1 MFKDFKFRSQISIR
15 FRIFIAMTSLVIIAF
30 GGIAILTIPQ
40 YKEQSSKYHEQRLER
55 KKFQLQRSISYV
67 FQEIPF
73 GLNKTEIDS
82 IFKEKVFQIADVQK
96 VNFSI
101 YNLEGNLLNS
111 TIIDS
116 VKNKIND
123 TILRKLNQSKELS
136 IIQKTTIG
144 KIQYRS
150 SYSLVLDTFSKP
162 IWILNLPYYDDD
174 TLNTYELDS
183 FIIIFGE
190 VYFLILIIAIIFS
203 YLISVYIT
211 KSLSEIGKKI
221 KLTRL
226 DKTNT
231 KIQVKARSKEV
242 NILVESYN
250 KMVGMLN
257 ESVEKLSKS
266 NKEQAWR
273 EMAKQV
279 AHEIKNPLTPMRLSV
294 QSFQRNFDIHDSEI
308 EGKLDEF
315 SKTLIQQIDT
325 MSTIASAFSNF
336 AEMPAQQGEKINII
350 ETTRLA
356 LKIFKEKNI
365 TITSELSDLEVSIDR
380 TQMVRIITNLI
391 KNSVQACDSLE
402 HPQIKVNIIKRN
414 RNVLIDISDNGSGI
428 HKDIRS
434 KIFEPNFTTKT
445 SGMGL
450 GLGMV
455 KNLVSSYGG
464 TISFESKINIGTSFL
479 ISFPISSENF
489 SKQN

>member
-1 MFKDFKFRSQISIR
+1 MIKNFKFKGQISIR
-15 FRIFIAMTSLVIIAF
+15 FRIFIAMTSLVVIAF
-30 GGIAILTIPQ
+30 GGIAVLTIPQ
-40 YKEQSSKYHEQRLER
+40 YKEQSNKYHEQRLER
-55 KKFQLQRSISYV
+55 KKSQLQRSISYV
-67 FQEIPF
+67 FQETPF
-73 GLNKTEIDS
+73 GLNKAEIDS
-82 IFKEKVFQIADVQK
+82 IFKEKIFQIADVQN

-101 YNLEGNLLNS
+101 YSLDGNLLNS

-116 VKNKIND
+116 VKNKISD
-123 TILRKLNQSKELS
+123 SILKKLNQSKKLS

-150 SYSLVLDTFSKP
+150 SYSLVLDTFSNP

-174 TLNTYELDS
+174 TLNTYELES

-231 KIQVKARSKEV
+231 KIQIKARSREV

-294 QSFQRNFDIHDSEI
+294 QSFQRNFDINDSEI
-308 EGKLDEF
+308 DTKLDEF

-356 LKIFKEKNI
+356 LKIFKEKHITFNSEHSNI
-365 TITSELSDLEVSIDR
+365 QVSIDR
-380 TQMVRIITNLI
+380 TQMVRIVTNLI
-391 KNSVQACDSLE
+391 KNAVEACDSTEDPLI
-402 HPQIKVNIIKRN
+402 QVNIKKKNKKVVIE
-414 RNVLIDISDNGSGI
+414 ISDNGIGI
-428 HKDIRS
+428 SKEIKS
-434 KIFEPNFTTKT
+434 KIFEPKFTTKT

-464 TISFESKINIGTSFL
+464 SISFKSKINSGTSFL
-479 ISFPISSENF
+479 IFFPVSS
-489 SKQN
+489 K

>member
-1 MFKDFKFRSQISIR
+1 
-15 FRIFIAMTSLVIIAF
+15 MTSLVVIAF
-30 GGIAILTIPQ
+30 GGIAFLTIPQ
-40 YKEQSSKYHEQRLER
+40 YKEQSNKYHEQRLER
-55 KKFQLQRSISYV
+55 KKTQLQRSISYV
-67 FQEIPF
+67 FQETPF
-73 GLNKTEIDS
+73 GLNKKEIDS
-82 IFKEKVFQIADVQK
+82 VFKEKIFQIADVQN

-101 YNLEGNLLNS
+101 YSLEGTLLNS

-116 VKNKIND
+116 VNNKISNSVL
-123 TILRKLNQSKELS
+123 IKLNQSKELS
-136 IIQKTTIG
+136 IIEKTNIG
-144 KIQYRS
+144 GIQYRS
-150 SYSLVLDTFSKP
+150 SYSLVLDTFSNP

-221 KLTRL
+221 KLTRI
-226 DKTNT
+226 DKKNS
-231 KIQVKARSKEV
+231 KIQIKARSKEV

-294 QSFQRNFDIHDSEI
+294 QSFQRNFDINDIEI
-308 EGKLDEF
+308 DKKLDEF

-336 AEMPAQQGEKINII
+336 AEMPAQEGGKINII

-356 LKIFKEKNI
+356 LKIFKEKHINFKFEDKI
-365 TITSELSDLEVSIDR
+365 IEVNIDR

-391 KNSVQACDSLE
+391 KNALEACDLLE
-402 HPQIKVNIIKRN
+402 NPIIQVNIKKKN
-414 RNVLIDISDNGSGI
+414 KNVLIDVIDNGVGI
-428 HKDIRS
+428 PEEIRT
-434 KIFEPNFTTKT
+434 KIFEPKFTTKS

-464 TISFESKINIGTSFL
+464 NISFKSTINSGTSFL
-479 ISFPISSENF
+479 ISFPIS
-489 SKQN
+489 KR

>member
-1 MFKDFKFRSQISIR
+1 MTKKFKIRRHFSIR
-15 FRIFIAMTSLVIIAF
+15 FRIFVAMTSLVIIAF
-30 GGIAILTIPQ
+30 GGIALLTIPQ
-40 YKEQSSKYHEQRLER
+40 YKEQSNKYHEQRLER
-55 KKFQLQRSISYV
+55 KKSQLQRSISYV
-67 FQEIPF
+67 FQETSF
-73 GLNKTEIDS
+73 ELNQKEIDS
-82 IFKEKVFQIADVQK
+82 VFKEKIFQIADVQN

-101 YNLEGNLLNS
+101 YSLDGELLNS
-111 TIIDS
+111 TIRQS
-116 VKNKIND
+116 VNNKIND
-123 TILRKLNQSKELS
+123 SVLIKLNESKEQS

-144 KIQYRS
+144 EVQYRS
-150 SYSLVLDTFSKP
+150 SYSLVLDNFSNP

-183 FIIIFGE
+183 FIIIFAE

-231 KIQVKARSKEV
+231 KIQIKARSKEV

-294 QSFQRNFDIHDSEI
+294 QSFQKNFDIEDSKIDE
-308 EGKLDEF
+308 KLDEF

-336 AEMPAQQGEKINII
+336 ADMPAQQGEKINII
-350 ETTRLA
+350 EITRLA
-356 LKIFKEKNI
+356 LKIFKEKHIVFN
-365 TITSELSDLEVSIDR
+365 SEHRDIQVSIDR
-380 TQMVRIITNLI
+380 TQLIRIITNLI
-391 KNSVQACDSLE
+391 KNAVEACDSLE
-402 HPQIKVNIIKRN
+402 KPLIQVNIKMKN
-414 RNVLIDISDNGSGI
+414 KNVIIDINDNGVGI
-428 HKDIRS
+428 PKEIKS

-455 KNLVSSYGG
+455 KNLVNSYGG
-464 TISFESKINIGTSFL
+464 KISFKSKINLGTSFL
-479 ISFPISSENF
+479 ITFPISQ
-489 SKQN
+489 K

>member
-1 MFKDFKFRSQISIR
+1 MIKNLKFRRHLSIR
-15 FRIFIAMTSLVIIAF
+15 FRIFIAMTSLVVIAF
-30 GGIAILTIPQ
+30 GGIAFLTIPQ
-40 YKEQSSKYHEQRLER
+40 YKEQSNKYHEQRLER
-55 KKFQLQRSISYV
+55 KKTQLQRSISYV
-67 FQEIPF
+67 FQETPF
-73 GLNKTEIDS
+73 GLNKKEIDS
-82 IFKEKVFQIADVQK
+82 VFKEKIFQIADVQN

-101 YNLEGNLLNS
+101 YSLEGTLLNS

-116 VKNKIND
+116 VNNKISD
-123 TILRKLNQSKELS
+123 SVLIKLNKSKELS
-136 IIQKTTIG
+136 IIEKTNIG
-144 KIQYRS
+144 GIQYRS
-150 SYSLVLDTFSKP
+150 SYSLVLDTFSNP
-162 IWILNLPYYDDD
+162 IWVLNLPYYDDD

-221 KLTRL
+221 KLTRI
-226 DKTNT
+226 DKKNS
-231 KIQVKARSKEV
+231 KIQIKARSKEV

-294 QSFQRNFDIHDSEI
+294 QSFQRNFDINDIEI
-308 EGKLDEF
+308 DKKLDEF

-336 AEMPAQQGEKINII
+336 AEMPAQEGGKINII

-356 LKIFKEKNI
+356 LKIFKEKHINFKFQDKI
-365 TITSELSDLEVSIDR
+365 IEVNIDR

-391 KNSVQACDSLE
+391 KNALEACDLLE
-402 HPQIKVNIIKRN
+402 NPIIQVNIKKKN
-414 RNVLIDISDNGSGI
+414 KNVLIDVIDNGVGI
-428 HKDIRS
+428 PEEIRT
-434 KIFEPNFTTKT
+434 KIFEPKFTTKS

-464 TISFESKINIGTSFL
+464 NISFKSTINSGTSFL
-479 ISFPISSENF
+479 ISFPIS
-489 SKQN
+489 KR

>member
-1 MFKDFKFRSQISIR
+1 MTKKFKIRRHLSIR
-15 FRIFIAMTSLVIIAF
+15 FRIFVAMTSLVIIAF
-30 GGIAILTIPQ
+30 GGIAVLTIPQ
-40 YKEQSSKYHEQRLER
+40 YKEQSNKYHEQRLER
-55 KKFQLQRSISYV
+55 KKSQLQRSISYV
-67 FQEIPF
+67 FQETSF
-73 GLNKTEIDS
+73 ELNPNEIDS
-82 IFKEKVFQIADVQK
+82 VFKEKIFQIADVQN

-101 YNLEGNLLNS
+101 YSLDGKLLNS
-111 TIIDS
+111 TIRQS
-116 VKNKIND
+116 VNNKIND
-123 TILRKLNQSKELS
+123 SILIKLNESKEQS

-144 KIQYRS
+144 EVQYRS
-150 SYSLVLDTFSKP
+150 SYSLVLDNSSNP

-183 FIIIFGE
+183 FIIIFAE

-231 KIQVKARSKEV
+231 KIQIKARSKEV

-294 QSFQRNFDIHDSEI
+294 QSFQKNFDIEDSKIDE
-308 EGKLDEF
+308 KLDEF

-350 ETTRLA
+350 EITRLA
-356 LKIFKEKNI
+356 LKIFKEKHIVFN
-365 TITSELSDLEVSIDR
+365 SEHRDIQVSIDR
-380 TQMVRIITNLI
+380 TQLIRIITNLI
-391 KNSVQACDSLE
+391 KNAVEACDSLE
-402 HPQIKVNIIKRN
+402 KPLIQVNIKMKN
-414 RNVLIDISDNGSGI
+414 KNVIIDINDNGVGI
-428 HKDIRS
+428 PKEIKS

-455 KNLVSSYGG
+455 KNLVNSYGG
-464 TISFESKINIGTSFL
+464 KISFKSKINLGTSFL
-479 ISFPISSENF
+479 ITFPISQ
-489 SKQN
+489 K

>member
-1 MFKDFKFRSQISIR
+1 MTKKFKIRRHLSIR
-15 FRIFIAMTSLVIIAF
+15 FRIFVAMTSLVIIAF
-30 GGIAILTIPQ
+30 GGIAVLTIPQ
-40 YKEQSSKYHEQRLER
+40 YKEQSNKYHEQRLER
-55 KKFQLQRSISYV
+55 KKSQLQRSISYV
-67 FQEIPF
+67 FQETSF
-73 GLNKTEIDS
+73 ELNPNEIDS
-82 IFKEKVFQIADVQK
+82 VFKEKIFQIADVQN

-101 YNLEGNLLNS
+101 YSLDGELLNS
-111 TIIDS
+111 TIRQS
-116 VKNKIND
+116 VNNKIND
-123 TILRKLNQSKELS
+123 SILIKLNESNEQS

-144 KIQYRS
+144 EVQYRS
-150 SYSLVLDTFSKP
+150 SYSLVLDNSSNP

-183 FIIIFGE
+183 FIIIFAE

-231 KIQVKARSKEV
+231 KIQIKARSKEV

-294 QSFQRNFDIHDSEI
+294 QSFQKNFDIEDSKIDE
-308 EGKLDEF
+308 KLDEF

-350 ETTRLA
+350 EITRLA
-356 LKIFKEKNI
+356 LKIFKEKHIVFN
-365 TITSELSDLEVSIDR
+365 SEHRDIQVSIDR
-380 TQMVRIITNLI
+380 TQLIRIITNLI
-391 KNSVQACDSLE
+391 KNAVEACDSLE
-402 HPQIKVNIIKRN
+402 KPLIQVNIKMKN
-414 RNVLIDISDNGSGI
+414 KNVIIDINDNGVGI
-428 HKDIRS
+428 PKDIKS

-455 KNLVSSYGG
+455 KNLVNSYRGK
-464 TISFESKINIGTSFL
+464 ISFKSKINLGTSFL
-479 ISFPISSENF
+479 ITFPISQ
-489 SKQN
+489 K

>member
-1 MFKDFKFRSQISIR
+1 MIKNFKFKGQISIR
-15 FRIFIAMTSLVIIAF
+15 FRIFIAMTSLVVIAF
-30 GGIAILTIPQ
+30 GGIAVLTIPQ
-40 YKEQSSKYHEQRLER
+40 YKEQSNKYHEQRLER
-55 KKFQLQRSISYV
+55 KKSQLQRSISYV
-67 FQEIPF
+67 FQETPF
-73 GLNKTEIDS
+73 GLNKAEIDS
-82 IFKEKVFQIADVQK
+82 IFKEKIFQIADVQN

-101 YNLEGNLLNS
+101 YSLDGNLLNS

-116 VKNKIND
+116 VKNKISD
-123 TILRKLNQSKELS
+123 SILKKLNQSKKLS

-150 SYSLVLDTFSKP
+150 SYSLVLDTFSNP

-174 TLNTYELDS
+174 TLNTYELES

-231 KIQVKARSKEV
+231 KIQIKARSREV

-294 QSFQRNFDIHDSEI
+294 QSFQRNFDINDSEI
-308 EGKLDEF
+308 DTKLDEF

-356 LKIFKEKNI
+356 LKIFKEKHITFNSEHSNI
-365 TITSELSDLEVSIDR
+365 QVSIDR
-380 TQMVRIITNLI
+380 TQMVRIVTNLI
-391 KNSVQACDSLE
+391 KNAVEACDSTEDPLI
-402 HPQIKVNIIKRN
+402 QVNIKKKNKKVVIE
-414 RNVLIDISDNGSGI
+414 ISDNGIGI
-428 HKDIRS
+428 SKEIKS
-434 KIFEPNFTTKT
+434 KIFEPKFTTKT

-464 TISFESKINIGTSFL
+464 SISFKSKINSGTSFL
-479 ISFPISSENF
+479 IFFPMSS
-489 SKQN
+489 K

>member
-1 MFKDFKFRSQISIR
+1 MIKNLKFRRHLSIR
-15 FRIFIAMTSLVIIAF
+15 FRIFIAMTSLVVIAF
-30 GGIAILTIPQ
+30 GGIAFLTIPQ
-40 YKEQSSKYHEQRLER
+40 YKEQSNKYHEQRLER
-55 KKFQLQRSISYV
+55 KKTQLQRSISYV
-67 FQEIPF
+67 FQETPF
-73 GLNKTEIDS
+73 GLNKKEIDS
-82 IFKEKVFQIADVQK
+82 VFKEKIFQIADVQN

-101 YNLEGNLLNS
+101 YSLEGTLLNS

-116 VKNKIND
+116 VNNKISD
-123 TILRKLNQSKELS
+123 SVLIKLNQSKELS
-136 IIQKTTIG
+136 IIEKTNIG
-144 KIQYRS
+144 GIQYRS
-150 SYSLVLDTFSKP
+150 SYSLVLDTFSNP

-221 KLTRL
+221 KLTRI
-226 DKTNT
+226 DKKNS
-231 KIQVKARSKEV
+231 KIQIKARSKEV

-266 NKEQAWR
+266 YKEQAWR

-294 QSFQRNFDIHDSEI
+294 QSFQRNFDINDIEI
-308 EGKLDEF
+308 DKKLDEF

-336 AEMPAQQGEKINII
+336 AEMPAQEGGKINII

-356 LKIFKEKNI
+356 LKIFKEKHINFKFQDKI
-365 TITSELSDLEVSIDR
+365 IEVNIDR

-391 KNSVQACDSLE
+391 KNALEACDLLE
-402 HPQIKVNIIKRN
+402 NPIIQVNIKKKN
-414 RNVLIDISDNGSGI
+414 KNVLIDVIDNGVGI
-428 HKDIRS
+428 PEEIRT
-434 KIFEPNFTTKT
+434 KIFEPKFTTKS

-464 TISFESKINIGTSFL
+464 NISFKSTINSGTSFL
-479 ISFPISSENF
+479 ISFPIS
-489 SKQN
+489 KR

>member
-1 MFKDFKFRSQISIR
+1 MTKKFKIRRHFSIR
-15 FRIFIAMTSLVIIAF
+15 FRIFVAMTSLVIIAF
-30 GGIAILTIPQ
+30 GGIALLTIPQ
-40 YKEQSSKYHEQRLER
+40 YKEQSNKYHEQRLER
-55 KKFQLQRSISYV
+55 KKSQLQRSISYV
-67 FQEIPF
+67 FQETSF
-73 GLNKTEIDS
+73 ELNQKEIDS
-82 IFKEKVFQIADVQK
+82 VFKEKIFQIADVQN

-101 YNLEGNLLNS
+101 YSLDGELLNS
-111 TIIDS
+111 TIRQS
-116 VKNKIND
+116 VNNKIND
-123 TILRKLNQSKELS
+123 SVLIKLNESKEQS

-144 KIQYRS
+144 EVQYRS
-150 SYSLVLDTFSKP
+150 SYSLVLDNFSNP

-183 FIIIFGE
+183 FIIIFAE

-231 KIQVKARSKEV
+231 KIQIKARSREV

-294 QSFQRNFDIHDSEI
+294 QSFQKNFDIEDSKIDE
-308 EGKLDEF
+308 KLDEF

-336 AEMPAQQGEKINII
+336 ADMPAQQGEKINII
-350 ETTRLA
+350 EITRLA
-356 LKIFKEKNI
+356 LKIFKEKHIVFN
-365 TITSELSDLEVSIDR
+365 SEHRDIQVSIDR
-380 TQMVRIITNLI
+380 TQLIRIITNLI
-391 KNSVQACDSLE
+391 KNAVEACDSLE
-402 HPQIKVNIIKRN
+402 KPLIQVNIKMKN
-414 RNVLIDISDNGSGI
+414 KNVIIDINDNGVGI
-428 HKDIRS
+428 PKEIKS

-455 KNLVSSYGG
+455 KNLVNSYGG
-464 TISFESKINIGTSFL
+464 KISFKSKINLGTSFL
-479 ISFPISSENF
+479 ITFPISQ
-489 SKQN
+489 K

>member
-203 YLISVYIT
+203 YLI
-211 KSLSEIGKKI
+211 
-221 KLTRL
+221 
-226 DKTNT
+226 
-231 KIQVKARSKEV
+231 
-242 NILVESYN
+242 
-250 KMVGMLN
+250 
-257 ESVEKLSKS
+257 
-266 NKEQAWR
+266 
-273 EMAKQV
+273 
-279 AHEIKNPLTPMRLSV
+279 
-294 QSFQRNFDIHDSEI
+294 
-308 EGKLDEF
+308 
-315 SKTLIQQIDT
+315 
-325 MSTIASAFSNF
+325 
-336 AEMPAQQGEKINII
+336 
-350 ETTRLA
+350 
-356 LKIFKEKNI
+356 
-365 TITSELSDLEVSIDR
+365 
-380 TQMVRIITNLI
+380 
-391 KNSVQACDSLE
+391 
-402 HPQIKVNIIKRN
+402 
-414 RNVLIDISDNGSGI
+414 
-428 HKDIRS
+428 
-434 KIFEPNFTTKT
+434 
-445 SGMGL
+445 
-450 GLGMV
+450 
-455 KNLVSSYGG
+455 
-464 TISFESKINIGTSFL
+464 
-479 ISFPISSENF
+479 
-489 SKQN
+489 

>member
-1 MFKDFKFRSQISIR
+1 
-15 FRIFIAMTSLVIIAF
+15 MTSLVVIAF
-30 GGIAILTIPQ
+30 GGIAFLTIPQ
-40 YKEQSSKYHEQRLER
+40 YKEQSNKYHEQRLER
-55 KKFQLQRSISYV
+55 KKTQLQRSISYV
-67 FQEIPF
+67 FQETPF
-73 GLNKTEIDS
+73 GLNKKEIDS
-82 IFKEKVFQIADVQK
+82 VFKEKIFQIADVQN

-101 YNLEGNLLNS
+101 YSLEGTLLNS

-116 VKNKIND
+116 VNNKISD
-123 TILRKLNQSKELS
+123 SVLIKLNKSKELS
-136 IIQKTTIG
+136 IIEKTNIG
-144 KIQYRS
+144 GIQYRS
-150 SYSLVLDTFSKP
+150 SYSLVLDTFSNP

-221 KLTRL
+221 KLTRI
-226 DKTNT
+226 DKKNS
-231 KIQVKARSKEV
+231 KIQIKARSKEV

-294 QSFQRNFDIHDSEI
+294 QSFQRNFDINDIEI
-308 EGKLDEF
+308 DKKLDEF

-336 AEMPAQQGEKINII
+336 AEMPAQEGGKINII

-356 LKIFKEKNI
+356 LKIFKEKHINFKFQDKI
-365 TITSELSDLEVSIDR
+365 IEVNIDR

-391 KNSVQACDSLE
+391 KNALEACDLLE
-402 HPQIKVNIIKRN
+402 NPIIQVNIKKKN
-414 RNVLIDISDNGSGI
+414 KNVLIDVIDNGVGI
-428 HKDIRS
+428 PEEIRT
-434 KIFEPNFTTKT
+434 KIFEPKFTTKS

-464 TISFESKINIGTSFL
+464 NISFKSTINSGTSFL
-479 ISFPISSENF
+479 ISFPIS
-489 SKQN
+489 KR

>member
-1 MFKDFKFRSQISIR
+1 M
-15 FRIFIAMTSLVIIAF
+15 
-30 GGIAILTIPQ
+30 
-40 YKEQSSKYHEQRLER
+40 
-55 KKFQLQRSISYV
+55 
-67 FQEIPF
+67 FQETPF
-73 GLNKTEIDS
+73 GLNKKEIDS
-82 IFKEKVFQIADVQK
+82 VFKEKIFQIADVQN

-101 YNLEGNLLNS
+101 YSLEGTLLNS

-116 VKNKIND
+116 VNNKISD
-123 TILRKLNQSKELS
+123 SVLIKLNQSKELS
-136 IIQKTTIG
+136 IIEKTNIG
-144 KIQYRS
+144 GIQYRS
-150 SYSLVLDTFSKP
+150 SYSLVLDTFSNP

-221 KLTRL
+221 KLTRI
-226 DKTNT
+226 DKKNS
-231 KIQVKARSKEV
+231 KIQIKARSKEV

-294 QSFQRNFDIHDSEI
+294 QSFQRNFDINDIEI
-308 EGKLDEF
+308 DKKLDEF

-336 AEMPAQQGEKINII
+336 AEMPAQEGGKINII

-356 LKIFKEKNI
+356 LKIFKEKHINFKFEDKI
-365 TITSELSDLEVSIDR
+365 IEVNIDR

-391 KNSVQACDSLE
+391 KNALEACDLLE
-402 HPQIKVNIIKRN
+402 NPIIQVNIKKKN
-414 RNVLIDISDNGSGI
+414 KNVLIDVIDNGVGI
-428 HKDIRS
+428 PEEIRT
-434 KIFEPNFTTKT
+434 KIFEPKFTTKS

-464 TISFESKINIGTSFL
+464 NISFKSTINSGTSFL
-479 ISFPISSENF
+479 ISFPIS
-489 SKQN
+489 KR

>member
-1 MFKDFKFRSQISIR
+1 MIKNLKFRRHLSIR
-15 FRIFIAMTSLVIIAF
+15 FRIFIAMTSLVVIAF
-30 GGIAILTIPQ
+30 GGIAFLTIPQ
-40 YKEQSSKYHEQRLER
+40 YKEQSNKYHEQRLER
-55 KKFQLQRSISYV
+55 KKTQLQRSISYV
-67 FQEIPF
+67 FQETPF
-73 GLNKTEIDS
+73 GLNKKEIDS
-82 IFKEKVFQIADVQK
+82 VFKEKIFQIADVQN

-101 YNLEGNLLNS
+101 YSLEGTLLNS

-116 VKNKIND
+116 VNNKISD
-123 TILRKLNQSKELS
+123 SVLIKLNQSKELS
-136 IIQKTTIG
+136 IIEKTNIG
-144 KIQYRS
+144 GIQYRS
-150 SYSLVLDTFSKP
+150 SYSLVLDTFSNP

-221 KLTRL
+221 KLTRI
-226 DKTNT
+226 DKKNS
-231 KIQVKARSKEV
+231 KIQIKARSKEV

-266 NKEQAWR
+266 YKEQAWR

-294 QSFQRNFDIHDSEI
+294 QSFQRNFDINDIEI
-308 EGKLDEF
+308 DKKLDEF

-336 AEMPAQQGEKINII
+336 AEMPAQEGGKINII

-356 LKIFKEKNI
+356 LKIFKEKHINFKFEDKI
-365 TITSELSDLEVSIDR
+365 IEVNIDR

-391 KNSVQACDSLE
+391 KNALEACDLLE
-402 HPQIKVNIIKRN
+402 NPIIQVNIKKKN
-414 RNVLIDISDNGSGI
+414 KNVLIDVIDNGVGI
-428 HKDIRS
+428 PEEIRT
-434 KIFEPNFTTKT
+434 KIFEPKFTTKS

-464 TISFESKINIGTSFL
+464 NISFKSTINSGTSFL
-479 ISFPISSENF
+479 ISFPIS
-489 SKQN
+489 KR

>member
-1 MFKDFKFRSQISIR
+1 MIKNFKFKRQISIR
-15 FRIFIAMTSLVIIAF
+15 FRIFIAMTSLVVIAF

-40 YKEQSSKYHEQRLER
+40 YKEQSNKYHEQRLER
-55 KKFQLQRSISYV
+55 KKSQLQRSISYV
-67 FQEIPF
+67 FQETPF
-73 GLNKTEIDS
+73 GLNKAEIDS
-82 IFKEKVFQIADVQK
+82 IFKEKIFQIADVQN

-101 YNLEGNLLNS
+101 YSLDGKLLNS

-116 VKNKIND
+116 VKNKISD
-123 TILRKLNQSKELS
+123 SILKKLNQSKNLS
-136 IIQKTTIG
+136 IIQKTTIE

-150 SYSLVLDTFSKP
+150 SYSLVLDTFSNP

-231 KIQVKARSKEV
+231 KIQIKARSREV

-250 KMVGMLN
+250 KMVEMLN

-294 QSFQRNFDIHDSEI
+294 QSFQRNFDINDSEI
-308 EGKLDEF
+308 DTKLDEF
-315 SKTLIQQIDT
+315 SKTIIQQIDT

-356 LKIFKEKNI
+356 LKIFKEKHIMFNSEHSNI
-365 TITSELSDLEVSIDR
+365 QVSIDR

-391 KNSVQACDSLE
+391 KNAVEACGLIEDPLI
-402 HPQIKVNIIKRN
+402 QVNIKKTN
-414 RNVLIDISDNGSGI
+414 KKVVIDISDNGIGI
-428 HKDIRS
+428 SKEIKS
-434 KIFEPNFTTKT
+434 KIFEPKFTTKT

-455 KNLVSSYGG
+455 KNLVSSYDGS
-464 TISFESKINIGTSFL
+464 ISFKSKINLGTSFL
-479 ISFPISSENF
+479 ISFPISS
-489 SKQN
+489 K